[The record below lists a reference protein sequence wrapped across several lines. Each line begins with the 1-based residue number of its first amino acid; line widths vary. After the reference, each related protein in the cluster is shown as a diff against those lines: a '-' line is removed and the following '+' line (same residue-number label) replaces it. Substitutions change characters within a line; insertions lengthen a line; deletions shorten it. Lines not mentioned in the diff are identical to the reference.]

1 MYSVYFYLD
10 EVSSEW
16 KQEHNKKIR
25 RMCMNKAIN
34 LQDVFLNQCRKDR
47 IMVTIILTN
56 GFQFKGMVRGFDS
69 YVVIF
74 DCDGKQQVVYKH
86 AISTI
91 IPSKSVS
98 ILDSSE
104 KGE

>member
-1 MYSVYFYLD
+1 MYSVYFYSD
-10 EVSSEW
+10 EEASEW
-16 KQEHNKKIR
+16 NQEHNKKIR

-91 IPSKSVS
+91 IPAKSVS
-98 ILDSSE
+98 ILDSSDKSE
-104 KGE
+104 